1 MENLMRQGE
10 YQRAIVKKLSQSSS
24 SSSAASE
31 NSYFNTAQL
40 DSFGLTLYFSVSGFM
55 EGIADI
61 NSIICKATAD
71 GCIFYFLML
80 QQATTGKIPN
90 PFEAVTYTQKLAEQY
105 STLCT

>member
-24 SSSAASE
+24 SSSASSN

-40 DSFGLTLYFSVSGFM
+40 DSFGLILYYIVSGFM
-55 EGIADI
+55 EGIASI

-80 QQATTGKIPN
+80 QQATTGKVPN

-105 STLCT
+105 STLTT